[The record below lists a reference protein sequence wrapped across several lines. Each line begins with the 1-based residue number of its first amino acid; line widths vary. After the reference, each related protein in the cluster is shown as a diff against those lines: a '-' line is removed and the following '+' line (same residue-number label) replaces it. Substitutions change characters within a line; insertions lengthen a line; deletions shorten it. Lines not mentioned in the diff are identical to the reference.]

1 VIRIDKFAPNH
12 AANSGELLD
21 HHTSAEPASREWQA
35 LDIVAASMNAI
46 RDRALKV
53 VLPEGEDERILRS
66 AQQLSARRLA
76 HPVLLGTPA
85 DVQARAAGLGISLDG
100 CAIRDPAGDAAL
112 AAYAGR
118 LVANRER
125 MTQSM
130 AERTLRKPLY
140 FGGAMLAAGDAA
152 AMVAGVANP
161 TRRVIEAGLMTVGLA
176 PGIATPSSFF
186 LMILPA
192 SRGTYVFADC
202 AINADPTP
210 EQLADIALA
219 SADSA
224 QSLLG
229 SEPRVALLSFS
240 THGSASHPR
249 VDKVRAAL
257 AIVRSRRPELAVD
270 GELQGDAALSETVA
284 AKKVK
289 AGSPVAGRA
298 NVLIFPDLDAGNIA
312 YKLVQHLGGATAIG
326 PFLQGFA
333 RPISDLSR
341 GASVDDI
348 IATASVTLARA

>member
-1 VIRIDKFAPNH
+1 M
-12 AANSGELLD
+12 
-21 HHTSAEPASREWQA
+21 QA
-35 LDIVAASMNAI
+35 GVQGVAGLDIVEASMTAI

-53 VLPEGEDERILRS
+53 VLPEGDDERILRS

-76 HPVLLGTPA
+76 HPVVLGVPA
-85 DVQARAAGLGISLDG
+85 EVAARAASLGLSLDG
-100 CAIRDPAGDAAL
+100 CEIRDPASDAAL
-112 AAYAGR
+112 GAYAGR
-118 LVANRER
+118 LVAVRER
-125 MTQSM
+125 MPQGM

-140 FGGAMLAAGDAA
+140 FGGAMVAAGDAA
-152 AMVAGVANP
+152 AMVAGAANP

-192 SRGTYVFADC
+192 SNNTYVFADC
-202 AINADPTP
+202 AINADPTA

-224 QSLLG
+224 RSLLG
-229 SEPRVALLSFS
+229 AEPRVALLSFS
-240 THGSASHPR
+240 THGSATHPR

-270 GELQGDAALSETVA
+270 GELQGDAAVSRAVA

-289 AGSPVAGRA
+289 AESAVAGQA

-348 IATASVTLARA
+348 IATAAVTLARAG